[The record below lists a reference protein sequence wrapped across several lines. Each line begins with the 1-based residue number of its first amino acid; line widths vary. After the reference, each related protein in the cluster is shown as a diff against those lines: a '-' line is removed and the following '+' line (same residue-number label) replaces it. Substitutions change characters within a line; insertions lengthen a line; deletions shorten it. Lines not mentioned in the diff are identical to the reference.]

1 MTVIY
6 PGSFDPFTLGHL
18 DIVIRALGMFDGVI
32 IVVMSNPGKHTSR
45 TVEQKIEI
53 IKRSV
58 SSFSDRIKIID
69 GTGKMAVDIAKEYDG
84 IIVKGIRNAM
94 DFDYEKI
101 QAEINGKFLNPPAE
115 TIFLP
120 THHDNIS
127 SSAVR
132 ELVRYGRRDAWKKM
146 VSAYVYDLIEKYYG
160 D

>member
-18 DIVIRALGMFDGVI
+18 DIVIRALGMFDRVV
-32 IVVMSNPGKHTSR
+32 IVVMSNPEKHTSR

-53 IKRSV
+53 IERSV
-58 SSFSDRIKIID
+58 NSFSDRIKIID

-84 IIVKGIRNAM
+84 IIVKGIRNAT
-94 DFDYEKI
+94 DFEYEKT
-101 QAEINGKFLNPPAE
+101 QAKINRKFLNPPAD

-120 THHDNIS
+120 THYETIS

-132 ELVRYGRRDAWKKM
+132 ELVKYGRRDAWEKM

-160 D
+160 N